1 MDKKDKE
8 NDKLN
13 FIIKE
18 MNADTERLNQYIKQL
33 DDSLKREY
41 KQNQMSTMDNA
52 GIRRELGAEMD
63 RQKNELEA
71 IMRMEVDQARKKM

>member
-71 IMRMEVDQARKKM
+71 IMRM